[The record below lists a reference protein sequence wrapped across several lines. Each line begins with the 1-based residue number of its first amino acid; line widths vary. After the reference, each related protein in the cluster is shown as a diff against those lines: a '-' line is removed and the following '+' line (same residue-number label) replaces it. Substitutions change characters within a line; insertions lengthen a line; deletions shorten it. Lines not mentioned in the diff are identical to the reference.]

1 MKNVT
6 VIIPNYNHAVYL
18 EQRIE
23 SVLKQNYRDFEL
35 ILLDDCSTDSS
46 IEVIEKYREHEKTAH
61 VFLNQKN
68 SGTPFGLWKTA
79 VEAASG
85 KYIWIAESD
94 DWASEDFLLNLVPV
108 LENSDAV
115 MAHSNSFFYING
127 QYKLNEW
134 WDSFQSKR
142 WNSDYIEDGSKLLK
156 EYGRYKCPVINVSSA
171 LIKKEVLK
179 NDFYP
184 VNFRY
189 SGDWW
194 FWANIFRIG
203 KVAFISKPLNVI
215 RVHNQSVTQN
225 NKGVNIK
232 KLKEDVRII
241 NEINKQ
247 LNIKLK
253 YDPNYDWLIDLW
265 LSIFKNNGKY
275 FSLENHIVELHYT
288 FKIAFYKRYFLF
300 IFNKITVKLTK

>member
-6 VIIPNYNHAVYL
+6 VIIPNYNHAAYL
-18 EQRIE
+18 EQRIQ
-23 SVLKQNYRDFEL
+23 SVLKQSYQDFEL
-35 ILLDDCSTDSS
+35 ILLDDSSTDSS

-79 VEAASG
+79 VEMASG

-94 DWASEDFLLNLVPV
+94 DWASEDFLLNLVSV

-115 MAHSNSFFYING
+115 MAHSNSFFYIND
-127 QYKLNEW
+127 QYKLNDW

-142 WNSDYIEDGSKLLK
+142 WNSDYIEDGSKLLE

-194 FWANIFRIG
+194 FWTNVFRTG
-203 KVAFISKPLNVI
+203 KVAFISKPLNTI

-225 NKGVNIK
+225 NKGINII

-265 LSIFKNNGKY
+265 LSVFKNNGKY
-275 FSLENHIVELHYT
+275 FSFENHIVELHYT
-288 FKIAFYKRYFLF
+288 FKIAFYKRYFPF
-300 IFNKITVKLTK
+300 IFNKIIAKLTK

>member
-6 VIIPNYNHAVYL
+6 VIIPNYNHAPYL

-23 SVLKQNYRDFEL
+23 SILKQSYQNFE
-35 ILLDDCSTDSS
+35 IIFLDDCSTDSS
-46 IEVIEKYREHEKTAH
+46 IDILEKYRGHEKTAH

-79 VEAASG
+79 VEMASG

-94 DWASEDFLLNLVPV
+94 DWASEDFLLNLVLV

-115 MAHSNSFFYING
+115 IAHSNSFFYIND
-127 QYKLNEW
+127 QYKLNDW

-142 WNSDYIEDGSKLLK
+142 WNSDYIEEGSVLLK

-194 FWANIFRIG
+194 FWANIFRTG
-203 KVAFISKPLNVI
+203 KVAFISKPLNTI

-225 NKGVNIK
+225 NKGINIK

-241 NEINKQ
+241 NNINKQ

-265 LSIFKNNGKY
+265 LSIFENNGKY
-275 FSLENHIVELHYT
+275 FSHENHMLELHYS
-288 FKIAFYKRYFLF
+288 FKIAFYKRYFPF
-300 IFNKITVKLTK
+300 MFKKIITKLIR